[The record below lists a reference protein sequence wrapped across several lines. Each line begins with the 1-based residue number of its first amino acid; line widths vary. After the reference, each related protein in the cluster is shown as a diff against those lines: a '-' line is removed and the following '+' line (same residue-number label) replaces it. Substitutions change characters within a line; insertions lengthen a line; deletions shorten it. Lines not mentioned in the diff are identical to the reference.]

1 MKAGSVTAWLVWA
14 ARHDR
19 GIVIGLVVG

>member
-14 ARHDR
+14 DRHDR